1 VSDQAPPP
9 SPPPPPTSPEP
20 PPATPGQGPEPE
32 WQRLDP
38 RMLLVG
44 PFTALKQLAIPAIIA
59 IIGTSANGFNPLVV
73 VLAAVGLLLA
83 GFLPWLTTRYRVT
96 ETQFQRRSGLISR
109 KQVTAPL
116 DRVRSVDLE
125 AGLLHRL
132 LGLSKVQVGTGVDD
146 TRIELDALG
155 TPQAEALRQGL
166 LARLVQA
173 DEDAEVEGVAEADA
187 TPWPAPEGEPL
198 PGEPPARATRVS
210 PVRQPRHRPEEVLAT
225 LDWSWLR
232 YAPLN
237 LARLVIAA
245 GALGALAQFGDDLG
259 VDPVEA
265 GRSAYEGVRSYAL
278 PALVVVLL
286 IGGALAWTVLSM
298 AGYAL
303 QWSGLRV
310 VRADGSIR
318 VNAGLLTTRSTTIEE
333 ERVRGVEI
341 REPVLMRAAGA
352 AELYT
357 LATGVGSGGTTQVLP
372 ASPTAEDVRVA
383 DALLGT
389 DEPLH
394 VRLVRHGPRARRR
407 AHLRQQWA
415 LLPELAATALLL
427 LWWDAS
433 FWLLAP
439 VAVGVAAVNAVVGE
453 LRYRHLGH
461 ALTGGHLVSG
471 RGALARVRTVL
482 ERDGVIGWV
491 VTQSFFQRRAGL
503 ATLTATTAAGSE
515 RVDIRDVP
523 HATAVEVA
531 AEATPTAVGEFLARS
546 GGPGRTGQLP

>member
-9 SPPPPPTSPEP
+9 APPSPPPPPPSEPPSEP
-20 PPATPGQGPEPE
+20 PPPRPAPDPEAG

-44 PFTALKQLAIPAIIA
+44 PFTALKQLAVPAIIA
-59 IIGTSANGFNPLVV
+59 IIGTSASGFNPMVV
-73 VLAAVGLLLA
+73 ALIAVGLLLA

-96 ETQFQRRSGLISR
+96 ETQFQRRSGLIST

-125 AGLLHRL
+125 AGPLHRV
-132 LGLSKVQVGTGVDD
+132 LGLSKVEVGTGVDD
-146 TRIELDALG
+146 TRIELDSLA
-155 TPQAEALRQGL
+155 TPQAEALQQSL
-166 LARLVQA
+166 LARLV
-173 DEDAEVEGVAEADA
+173 EATEEPGSA
-187 TPWPAPEGEPL
+187 AGWPAPEGEPL
-198 PGEPPARATRVS
+198 PGEPPPRATPLATS
-210 PVRQPRHRPEEVLAT
+210 PHQPRQRQEEVLAT

-245 GALGALAQFGDDLG
+245 GALGALAQFGGELG
-259 VDPVEA
+259 VDPVDA

-278 PALVVVLL
+278 EALVVVLL

-303 QWSGLRV
+303 QWSGLRL

-318 VNAGLLTTRSTTIEE
+318 VTAGLLTTRSTTIEE

-372 ASPTAEDVRVA
+372 ASPTAQDVRVA

-415 LLPELAATALLL
+415 LLPELAVTALLL
-427 LWWDAS
+427 LWWEAS
-433 FWLLAP
+433 FWLVVP
-439 VAVGVAAVNAVVGE
+439 VALAAAAVNAVVGE

-461 ALTGGHLVSG
+461 ALTEGHLVSG

-482 ERDGVIGWV
+482 EREGVIGWV

-503 ATLTATTAAGSE
+503 ATLTATTAAGPE
-515 RVDIRDVP
+515 RVDVRDVP
-523 HATAVEVA
+523 YATAVEVA

-546 GGPGRTGQLP
+546 GGPGSRDQLP